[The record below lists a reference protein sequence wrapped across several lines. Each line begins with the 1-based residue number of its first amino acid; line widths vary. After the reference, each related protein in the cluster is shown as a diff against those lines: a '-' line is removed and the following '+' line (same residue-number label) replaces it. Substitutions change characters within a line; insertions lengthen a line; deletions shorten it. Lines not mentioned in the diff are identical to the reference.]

1 MPKQSMSN
9 FIFPRAF
16 DHQSI
21 GKLLG
26 MVSQC
31 PYYIV
36 LEMTVNGD
44 LKSFLLA
51 TSAAGSTTKENGRL
65 RLGQAELTTPQRVAM
80 ATDAACGLAYLEGL
94 QYAHRDVAARN
105 CMVTQHLGIKIG
117 GQFYVYIY
125 NIIDLAIFASPCTV
139 ECETTLSMSVYMQ
152 IANYIVKAK
161 LQRGGG
167 GVRT

>member
-1 MPKQSMSN
+1 MLAPHHAWKLQATYVATSELLMSYVQGPN
-9 FIFPRAF
+9 KIKCLTLYSSLRAF
-16 DHQSI
+16 DHQNI

-51 TSAAGSTTKENGRL
+51 TSAAGSSKNDNGRL

-117 GQFYVYIY
+117 GQFYLY
-125 NIIDLAIFASPCTV
+125 LLHP
-139 ECETTLSMSVYMQ
+139 L
-152 IANYIVKAK
+152 
-161 LQRGGG
+161 
-167 GVRT
+167 